1 MNAEIIIANLLN
13 VTGVTNLVGNRR
25 ALGQLPQNTAMPA
38 LVYNIIDGVPE
49 PNVAYQLGAQ
59 KAFARIQINPLA
71 LTIPE
76 VKSIN
81 AAVRTALDFKHQQTV
96 AGKLI
101 ISCRFDTI
109 REISRD
115 LDSGVW
121 TQPVDYI
128 LRYYE

>member
-49 PNVAYQLGAQ
+49 PNVAYQIGAQ

-76 VKSIN
+76 LKSIN

>member
-1 MNAEIIIANLLN
+1 MNAEIIVANLLN
-13 VTGVTNLVGNRR
+13 VAGITDLVGNRR
-25 ALGQLPQNTAMPA
+25 ALGQLPQNSAMPA
-38 LVYNIIDGVPE
+38 LVYQVIDGVPE
-49 PNVAYQLGAQ
+49 PNVAFQFGDQ
-59 KAFARIQINPLA
+59 RAFARIQINPLA

-76 VKSIN
+76 LKSIN
-81 AAVRTALDFKHQQTV
+81 AAVRAALDFKHQQTV

>member
-1 MNAEIIIANLLN
+1 MNAEIIIASLLN

-38 LVYNIIDGVPE
+38 LVFNIIDGVPE
-49 PNVAYQLGAQ
+49 PNVAYQVGAQ
-59 KAFARIQINPLA
+59 RAFARIQINPLA

-76 VKSIN
+76 LKLIN

>member
-1 MNAEIIIANLLN
+1 MNAEIIIASLLN
-13 VTGVTNLVGNRR
+13 KTAITNLVGNRR

-49 PNVAYQLGAQ
+49 PNVAYQVGNQ
-59 KAFARIQINPLA
+59 RAFARIQINPLA

-76 VKSIN
+76 LKSIH
-81 AAVRTALDFKHQQTV
+81 AAVRSSIDFAHQQTV
-96 AGKLI
+96 AGKLV

-109 REISRD
+109 REMTRD
-115 LDSGVW
+115 IDSGIW
-121 TQPVDYI
+121 TQPADYI

>member
-38 LVYNIIDGVPE
+38 LVFNIIDGVPE
-49 PNVAYQLGAQ
+49 PNVAYQVGAQ
-59 KAFARIQINPLA
+59 RAFARIQINPLA

-76 VKSIN
+76 LKSIN

>member
-1 MNAEIIIANLLN
+1 MNAELIIANMLN
-13 VTGVTNLVGNRR
+13 KTAVTNLVGNRR

-49 PNVAYQLGAQ
+49 PNVAYQVGAQ

-76 VKSIN
+76 VKSIH
-81 AAVRTALDFKHQQTV
+81 AAVRSVLDFTHQQTV
-96 AGKLI
+96 AGKLV

-109 REISRD
+109 REMTRD
-115 LDSGVW
+115 IDSGIW
-121 TQPVDYI
+121 TQPADYI

>member
-13 VTGVTNLVGNRR
+13 SPTITALVSNRR
-25 ALGQLPQNTAMPA
+25 ALSELPQNTTFPA
-38 LVYNIIDGVPE
+38 LVYNIIDGIPE

-59 KAFARIQINPLA
+59 RAFARIQINPLA

-76 VKSIN
+76 VKSIH
-81 AAVRTALDFKHQQTV
+81 AAVRNVLDFTHQKTV
-96 AGKLI
+96 AGKNV

-109 REISRD
+109 REMTRD
-115 LDSGVW
+115 IESGIW
-121 TQPVDYI
+121 TQSADYI

>member
-1 MNAEIIIANLLN
+1 MNAELIIANMLN
-13 VTGVTNLVGNRR
+13 KTAVTNLVGNRR

-49 PNVAYQLGAQ
+49 PNVAYQKGAQ

-76 VKSIN
+76 VKSIH
-81 AAVRTALDFKHQQTV
+81 AAVRSVLDFTHQQTV
-96 AGKLI
+96 VGKLV

-109 REISRD
+109 REMTQDI
-115 LDSGVW
+115 DSGIW
-121 TQPVDYI
+121 TQPADYI

>member
-1 MNAEIIIANLLN
+1 MNAEIIIASLLN
-13 VTGVTNLVGNRR
+13 VTDVTALVGNRR

-76 VKSIN
+76 LKSIN

>member
-1 MNAEIIIANLLN
+1 MNAEIIIASLLN

-38 LVYNIIDGVPE
+38 LVYNIIDGVSE
-49 PNVAYQLGAQ
+49 PNVAYQVGAQ
-59 KAFARIQINPLA
+59 RAFARIQINPLA

-76 VKSIN
+76 LKSIN
-81 AAVRTALDFKHQQTV
+81 QAVRTALDFKHQQTV

-109 REISRD
+109 REMSRD
-115 LDSGVW
+115 IDSGIW
-121 TQPVDYI
+121 TQSVDYI

>member
-76 VKSIN
+76 LKSIN

>member
-13 VTGVTNLVGNRR
+13 VTGITNLVGNRR
-25 ALGQLPQNTAMPA
+25 ALGQLPQNTVMPA
-38 LVYNIIDGVPE
+38 LVYNIIDGVAE
-49 PNVAYQLGAQ
+49 PNVAYQVGAQ
-59 KAFARIQINPLA
+59 RAFARIQINPLA

-76 VKSIN
+76 LKSIN
-81 AAVRTALDFKHQQTV
+81 QAVRTALDFKHHQVV

-115 LDSGVW
+115 IDSGIW
-121 TQPVDYI
+121 TQSTDYI

>member
-49 PNVAYQLGAQ
+49 PNVAFQIGAQ
-59 KAFARIQINPLA
+59 RAFARIQINPLA

-76 VKSIN
+76 LKLIN
-81 AAVRTALDFKHQQTV
+81 DAIRTALDFKHQQTV

-128 LRYYE
+128 LRYNE

>member
-1 MNAEIIIANLLN
+1 MNAEIIIASLLN
-13 VTGVTNLVGNRR
+13 VTGVTALVGNRR

-38 LVYNIIDGVPE
+38 LVYNIIDGIPE

-59 KAFARIQINPLA
+59 RAFSRIQINPLA

-76 VKSIN
+76 LKSIN

>member
-1 MNAEIIIANLLN
+1 MNAELIIANMLN
-13 VTGVTNLVGNRR
+13 KTAVTNLVGNRR

-49 PNVAYQLGAQ
+49 PNVAYQVGAQ

-76 VKSIN
+76 VKSIH
-81 AAVRTALDFKHQQTV
+81 AAVRSVLDFTHQQTV
-96 AGKLI
+96 VGKLV

-109 REISRD
+109 REMTRD
-115 LDSGVW
+115 IDSGIW
-121 TQPVDYI
+121 TQPADYI